1 MAAFKNRSERL
12 AVVLKLAQSEERAAG
27 ARLEQAQQQLQL
39 QRRQL
44 AQLKEYSLDYRRRI
58 GEQTGEVQIQEMMTY
73 RQFLNQLSSAEDNQE
88 KTVLRVQQN
97 LEQIK
102 QLWRQKY
109 QRIKSLETLIES
121 AKLRENWEADKR
133 EQREME
139 EFRPGYRYD

>member
-1 MAAFKNRSERL
+1 MAALKNRSERL

-44 AQLKEYSLDYRRRI
+44 AQLKEYSLDYRQRI

-88 KTVLRVQQN
+88 KTVLRLQQN

>member
-88 KTVLRVQQN
+88 KTVLRLQQN

>member
-1 MAAFKNRSERL
+1 MAALKNRSERL

-88 KTVLRVQQN
+88 KTVLRLQQN